1 MVMRLVFMGTPQFA
15 IPSLKKL
22 LGSSHQL
29 IAVFTQPDRPAGR
42 GERIAA
48 PAVKVLAEQ
57 HAIPVHQP
65 EKLKEEIWKETFH
78 EIHADALVVVAFG
91 KILPQWLLAI
101 PPLGAFN
108 LHASLLPKY
117 RGAAPVQWAVANGES
132 ETGVTIMKLD
142 QGMDTGDILL
152 QESVLIAPQ
161 ETAVDLQGRMAGI
174 GADLLLHA
182 INLLE
187 SDKLHPVK
195 QDSTLAT
202 YAPSL
207 KKEDGLIRWDQW
219 TAHETYNRIRAFNP
233 WPGTYTLINGQ
244 VLRIWSAIPHEGV
257 PGVHSPGTLVQ
268 GSPEGPIVACT
279 RGFLRLIEVQLENR
293 KRMSATEMFHGL
305 RITKNQSVSL
315 GK

>member
-15 IPSLKKL
+15 VPSLKKL
-22 LGSSHQL
+22 LGSSHQ
-29 IAVFTQPDRPAGR
+29 IVATFTQPDRPAGR
-42 GERIAA
+42 GERITA

-57 HAIPVHQP
+57 HGIQLHQP
-65 EKLKEEIWKETFH
+65 EKLKEEIWKKTFQQQ
-78 EIHADALVVVAFG
+78 HADAFVVVAFG
-91 KILPQWLLAI
+91 KILPRWLLEI
-101 PPLGAFN
+101 PSLGAFN

-132 ETGVTIMKLD
+132 ETGVTTMKLD

-152 QESVLIAPQ
+152 QERVRIGSQ
-161 ETAVDLQGRMAGI
+161 ETAVDLQERLAGI
-174 GADLLLHA
+174 GADLLLHT

-187 SDKLHPVK
+187 SNELHPIK

-207 KKEDGLIRWDQW
+207 KKEDGLICWEQS
-219 TAHETYNRIRAFNP
+219 TAHEVYNRIRAFNP

-244 VLRIWSAIPHEGV
+244 VLRIWSAIPQEV
-257 PGVHSPGTLVQ
+257 SVDAHSPGTLVQ
-268 GSPEGPIVACT
+268 VSSEGPVVVCA
-279 RGFLRLIEVQLENR
+279 RGFLRLVEVQLENR
-293 KRMSATEMFHGL
+293 RRMSATEMLHGL
-305 RITKNQSVSL
+305 RITKNQPVSL